1 MCLLALCI
9 HTDTKCNIHTQYD
22 NVPRFLK
29 RLNVDLLFI
38 AKKKFF
44 EIYSGV
50 HQQKNTKFELC
61 SEH

>member
-22 NVPRFLK
+22 NVPQFLK
-29 RLNVDLLFI
+29 RLNADLLFI
-38 AKKKFF
+38 ATNIF

-50 HQQKNTKFELC
+50 H
-61 SEH
+61 